1 MHVAIVGAGV
11 AGTAAAFALRDAP
24 VDVTLVERDQ
34 EVGGRT
40 ATRQTFGCRY
50 DVGANYLTDDSERV
64 NRLLT
69 EELPTDG
76 LVDIDAPVW
85 TVDATGTI
93 DEGDDRHEHKWTYE
107 GGIVELPRRLLEAA
121 DARVLFGNRVERV
134 ERADDPTGDHEAV
147 RWALVDSDGTE
158 LGPFDAVVLTPPAP
172 VTAGTL
178 DDSGATH
185 RETVEAVRAAAS
197 EVPYR
202 SIYSIALHY
211 RFAVDYPWYALVNT
225 DRELDVGWL
234 SREELKEGH
243 IRPGETLLIA
253 QMSPG
258 WSADRTERAE
268 RAESPDRADPPS
280 EPIETQ
286 AAGIVADLLDD
297 DRLADPDW
305 TDVVF
310 WHNALPDA
318 APDREALRRAEPEG
332 LYVAGDWVRGA
343 GEGRVYLAIESGLD
357 VADRIAEAR

>member
-11 AGTAAAFALRDAP
+11 AGTAVAFALRDAP

-50 DVGANYLTDDSERV
+50 DVGANYVTDDSERV

-69 EELPTDG
+69 ERLPTDG

-85 TVDATGTI
+85 TVDADGTI
-93 DEGDDRHEHKWTYE
+93 TEGDDRHDHKWTYE
-107 GGIVELPRRLLEAA
+107 DGIVELPRRLLEAA
-121 DARVLFGNRVERV
+121 DARILFGNRVERV
-134 ERADDPTGDHEAV
+134 ERADDPTGDHDAV

-158 LGPFDAVVLTPPAP
+158 LGPFDVVVATAPAP
-172 VTAGTL
+172 VTAEIL
-178 DDSGATH
+178 DASGATH
-185 RETVEAVRAAAS
+185 RETVDTVSAAAA

-211 RFAVDYPWYALVNT
+211 RFAVDYPWYAIVDT

-243 IRPGETLLIA
+243 IRPGETLLVA
-253 QMSPG
+253 QMAPV
-258 WSADRTERAE
+258 WST
-268 RAESPDRADPPS
+268 DRAKRDDDAEPPNQAGEPS
-280 EPIETQ
+280 EPVETQ
-286 AAGIVADLLDD
+286 AAGIVAELLED
-297 DRLADPDW
+297 DRLAEPDW

-310 WHNALPDA
+310 WRHALPDA
-318 APDREALRRAEPEG
+318 APDREALRSAEPEG
-332 LYVAGDWVRGA
+332 LYVAGDWVMGA

-357 VADRIAEAR
+357 IADRIVEDR